1 MCLNTVFVTSGVSA
15 KILLTWCSN
24 NYSCILS
31 FLWFP
36 GVWIYVLMFWNTV
49 SSIFDHLWRWNWQS
63 FLKCWLII
71 FIHWGITQ
79 KKEYSIQKMV
89 KLLKSRI
96 IILAFA
102 ETQVPPS
109 AFNGSLSAGTTV
121 TREEQERLSTPLHV
135 HVDPVSFLH
144 MNY

>member
-1 MCLNTVFVTSGVSA
+1 MCLNTVFVTSGINA
-15 KILLTWCSN
+15 KKLLTWYSN

-31 FLWFP
+31 FGWFT
-36 GVWIYVLMFWNTV
+36 GVWILCADVSEHSV
-49 SSIFDHLWRWNWQS
+49 SSILHHLWRW
-63 FLKCWLII
+63 KCSDLLAHK
-71 FIHWGITQ
+71 IHTPGNHP
-79 KKEYSIQKMV
+79 KERIQHSEHGKS
-89 KLLKSRI
+89 LKSRI

-144 MNY
+144 MNC